1 MFDIKPFLEEGKKK
15 EGEFAETLCNTLGGN
30 AKPADK
36 QTDINKHI
44 DVFWYFAEGKKPAG
58 IDVKGIKKDKRSDSK
73 PNPNIQWVE
82 LQNVNG
88 KKGWLFGEADYVAFE
103 GEEDWIMIR
112 RKKLAKIIDE
122 AIVNKSITHDV
133 NESWYRYYQRK
144 GRQDILTKVNT
155 NLIRRNADKI
165 IIKQKPDN

>member
-1 MFDIKPFLEEGKKK
+1 
-15 EGEFAETLCNTLGGN
+15 
-30 AKPADK
+30 
-36 QTDINKHI
+36 
-44 DVFWYFAEGKKPAG
+44 
-58 IDVKGIKKDKRSDSK
+58 
-73 PNPNIQWVE
+73 
-82 LQNVNG
+82 
-88 KKGWLFGEADYVAFE
+88 
-103 GEEDWIMIR
+103 MIR

-144 GRQDILTKVNT
+144 GRQDILTKINT